1 MSCSTLQEE
10 VSDCGVAY
18 WVMAAVRRAIEK
30 VIEWEALSSIIMLVY
45 PNVKTFKD
53 VKGCDGAKQE
63 LEEVVEY
70 LKRPIKVYPSW
81 RKVAKGN
88 SSYRGTWYWKD
99 IAG

>member
-1 MSCSTLQEE
+1 MSCSTLQE
-10 VSDCGVAY
+10 VSGCGVAY
-18 WVMAAVRRAIEK
+18 WVMAAVRRVIEK
-30 VIEWEALSSIIMLVY
+30 VMEWEALSSIIMLVY

>member
-10 VSDCGVAY
+10 VSGSGVAY
-18 WVMAAVRRAIEK
+18 WVMAAVRRGIEK
-30 VIEWEALSSIIMLVY
+30 VMECEALSSIITLV
-45 PNVKTFKD
+45 NVKTFKD

-70 LKRPIKVYPSW
+70 LKRPINVYPSW

-88 SSYRGTWYWKD
+88 SSNRGTWYWKD